1 MWYNGYMAKDNVFTP
16 ISPTMLEE
24 HDVVVDDKYPIIWQ
38 AFSKAT
44 WLHRYF
50 EFTPDFQGIH
60 TDPK

>member
-1 MWYNGYMAKDNVFTP
+1 MAKDNVFTP

-24 HDVVVDDKYPIIWQ
+24 HNVVVDDKYPIIWQ
-38 AFSKAT
+38 AFSRAT

-50 EFTPDFQGIH
+50 EHTPDFQGIH